1 MYGWDHEGQPVGVKC
16 FGGKAREAR
25 LRWFGRVQ
33 RRDSGYGV
41 RMMLRWELAGRRPGR
56 RL

>member
-1 MYGWDHEGQPVGVKC
+1 MLNVLEVKPE
-16 FGGKAREAR
+16 KPDW
-25 LRWFGRVQ
+25 WFGRVQ

-41 RMMLRWELAGRRPGR
+41 RMMLRWELAGGGPGR